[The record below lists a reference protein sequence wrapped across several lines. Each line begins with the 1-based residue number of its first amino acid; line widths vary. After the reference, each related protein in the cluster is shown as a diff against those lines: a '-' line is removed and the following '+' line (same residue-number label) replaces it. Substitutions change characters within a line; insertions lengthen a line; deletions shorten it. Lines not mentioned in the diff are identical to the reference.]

1 MSEDTSRP
9 PRRRWRPLRALG
21 VLVGLWLLAAYFVL
35 PWLWTE
41 HERHH
46 PALEG
51 APRVTVNADG
61 IPGDALNVALIGSR
75 QEVIRALLAT
85 GWKPADPITLRS
97 SLEIA
102 ESVVL
107 DRPDPTAPV
116 SPLYVYGRAQ
126 DMAFEQEGGRSAS
139 ERHHVRWWR
148 AEPPD
153 EDGRPLW
160 IGDADFDRDA
170 GLSDLTGQITHHIGP
185 DIDADRDAL
194 MAALDKAGWLERRY
208 DWPGVGPT
216 QDGRNAG
223 GDRYYTDGMVA
234 VGELRPPRSTP

>member
-1 MSEDTSRP
+1 MTARAA
-9 PRRRWRPLRALG
+9 PRRIRHGAS
-21 VLVGLWLLAAYFVL
+21 LLAGLVVLYGIVAYLVL
-35 PWLWTE
+35 PFLWRE

-51 APRVTVNADG
+51 APKVTVNAQG
-61 IPGDALNVALIGSR
+61 IPGDALNVALVGSR
-75 QEVIRALLAT
+75 AELIQAMLAA
-85 GWKPADPITLRS
+85 GWKPADPITVRS

-116 SPLYVYGRAQ
+116 SPLYLYGRPQ
-126 DMAFEQEGGRSAS
+126 DMAFEQEVGRSAS

-160 IGDADFDRDA
+160 LGDADFDRDA
-170 GLSDLTGQITHHIGP
+170 GISHLTGQITHHIAP

-194 MAALDKAGWLERRY
+194 MAGLTKAGWIERQY
-208 DWPGVGPT
+208 DWPGVGAT
-216 QDGRNAG
+216 QEGRNAG
-223 GDRYYTDGMVA
+223 GDRYFTDGVMR
-234 VGELRPPRSTP
+234 VGVLKPEGP

>member
-1 MSEDTSRP
+1 MTARTARHHA
-9 PRRRWRPLRALG
+9 RRGLRLLLG
-21 VLVGLWLLAAYFVL
+21 VLVLYGIAAYLVL
-35 PWLWTE
+35 PFLWHE

-51 APRVTVNADG
+51 APKVTVNAQG

-75 QEVIRALLAT
+75 AELIRAMLAA

-102 ESVVL
+102 ASVVL

-116 SPLYVYGRAQ
+116 SPLYLYGRSQ
-126 DMAFEQEGGRSAS
+126 DLAFEQEVGRSAS

-160 IGDADFDRDA
+160 LGDADFDRDA
-170 GLSDLTGQITHHIGP
+170 GISHLTGQITHHIAP

-194 MAALDKAGWLERRY
+194 MAGLARAGWIDRQY
-208 DWPGVGPT
+208 DWPGVGAT
-216 QDGRNAG
+216 QEGRNAG
-223 GDRYYTDGMVA
+223 GDRYFTDGVMR
-234 VGELRPPRSTP
+234 VGVLKSEEP

>member
-1 MSEDTSRP
+1 MRHLP
-9 PRRRWRPLRALG
+9 RRWRRLALPLAG
-21 VLVGLWLLAAYFVL
+21 IVGLWLVAAYLVL
-35 PWLWTE
+35 PLLWIE

-51 APRVTVNADG
+51 APKVTVNADG

-75 QEVIRALLAT
+75 EELIAAMLAT
-85 GWKPADPITLRS
+85 GWRPADPVTVRS

-116 SPLYVYGRAQ
+116 SPLYVYGRPQ
-126 DMAFEQEGGRSAS
+126 DMAFEQEVGRSAS

-160 IGDADFDRDA
+160 LGDADFDRDA
-170 GLSDLTGQITHHIGP
+170 GFSHLTGQITHHIGP

-194 MAALDKAGWLERRY
+194 MAGLEKAGWLQRRY
-208 DWPGVGPT
+208 EWPGVGAT

-223 GDRYYTDGMVA
+223 GDRYFTDGMMA
-234 VGELRPPRSTP
+234 VGELDPPNPKP